1 MANISKIVKKLV
13 HKYITDSEVVMGE
26 FLASEKVQRGLTYEQ
41 AFEIYISCMKIVEED
56 KFYTIKE
63 NKTIEL

>member
-1 MANISKIVKKLV
+1 MANISNIVKKLI

-63 NKTIEL
+63 DKTIEL